1 MPLSVTGACALIYI
15 WHPDPN
21 GLCNYLYPKNFH
33 CELNHTGS
41 SLLSLSPRNIG
52 GVGTWNSSQVPTQSR
67 DTLPGLL
74 LSRRATFFFHIKSI
88 QKIDSDSQF
97 YSCGLILQSLC
108 NHFLSPRFLFPLT
121 LMLQKIYMKKQLY
134 MPSGMRFP
142 QIWAVDMHSERSHF
156 PFWKKKILKLFLSI
170 KIRNH
175 QIVFLLK
182 ITHKIKSR
190 NSCYFET
197 EETIKSL
204 WLSNTIER
212 QK

>member
-21 GLCNYLYPKNFH
+21 GFCNYLYLKNFH

-52 GVGTWNSSQVPTQSR
+52 GVGTWNSPQVPTQGR

-74 LSRRATFFFHIKSI
+74 LSKRATFFFHIKSI

-121 LMLQKIYMKKQLY
+121 LMFQKIYMKKQLY

-142 QIWAVDMHSERSHF
+142 PDLSSRYA
-156 PFWKKKILKLFLSI
+156 FWEKSFSFLEKNI
-170 KIRNH
+170 KIVSFYKNKEPSNS
-175 QIVFLLK
+175 LP
-182 ITHKIKSR
+182 IK
-190 NSCYFET
+190 N
-197 EETIKSL
+197 
-204 WLSNTIER
+204 NT
-212 QK
+212 